1 MFDIGFS
8 ELILVFIIGLV
19 VLGPQRLPVAVKT
32 VVGWIRALRSLA
44 ANVQNELAQELK
56 LQELQDSLK
65 KVEEAS
71 KNSLSPELKASM
83 EELKQS
89 AESMKR
95 TYLGENEKADDEANT
110 IHNPL
115 VKNAEDS
122 HEGVTPAAADHQAS
136 APAQAPEAAT
146 SAAPQPAVQ
155 QEQHTPVVH
164 VSPAASDMAAAHSAT
179 VRVAEPAASGVAQ
192 VAETVSPVAS
202 DAAVAPSAAVH
213 VAEPAASGV
222 AQVAEPAS
230 SAASNAAVAKSA
242 TARAAE
248 APAAASAP
256 YETAAGK
263 PDAASN
269 TAPAAAPEKPKAV
282 KDEAPTLSSRAPVS
296 TTQPDER

>member
-146 SAAPQPAVQ
+146 SAAPQPAAQ

-164 VSPAASDMAAAHSAT
+164 VSPAASDM
-179 VRVAEPAASGVAQ
+179 
-192 VAETVSPVAS
+192 
-202 DAAVAPSAAVH
+202 
-213 VAEPAASGV
+213 
-222 AQVAEPAS
+222 
-230 SAASNAAVAKSA
+230 AVAKSA

-256 YETAAGK
+256 YETAAGT
-263 PDAASN
+263 PAAASN
-269 TAPAAAPEKPKAV
+269 TAPEKPKAV